1 MLCVQLIII
10 IYLILISHAYLYI
23 ITHDTIYK
31 FRYLLKI
38 TTYTTRAHTYKFTV
52 GINCIRCRAT
62 HDMVELDG
70 GLLVLGGN
78 DSNSS
83 LHSTERYDPRINR
96 WTMST
101 PMPTRRSSVGAAL
114 LHCFNMDARLTSSAA
129 AAGSAQQ
136 AAALLGGQCVA
147 TSVTQSPFKST
158 ATSV

>member
-1 MLCVQLIII
+1 
-10 IYLILISHAYLYI
+10 
-23 ITHDTIYK
+23 
-31 FRYLLKI
+31 
-38 TTYTTRAHTYKFTV
+38 
-52 GINCIRCRAT
+52 
-62 HDMVELDG
+62 MVELDG

-114 LHCFNMDARLTSSAA
+114 LYCFNMDGKLTTAAAVASAA
-129 AAGSAQQ
+129 GTVQ
-136 AAALLGGQCVA
+136 AAMLGSGQCGGVTTSGTA
-147 TSVTQSPFKST
+147 SVTHSPFKST

>member
-1 MLCVQLIII
+1 
-10 IYLILISHAYLYI
+10 
-23 ITHDTIYK
+23 
-31 FRYLLKI
+31 
-38 TTYTTRAHTYKFTV
+38 
-52 GINCIRCRAT
+52 
-62 HDMVELDG
+62 MVELDG

-114 LHCFNMDARLTSSAA
+114 LYCFNMDAKLTTAA
-129 AAGSAQQ
+129 AAAT
-136 AAALLGGQCVA
+136 AAGTVHAATMLGGQCGGGGVTA
-147 TSVTQSPFKST
+147 SGTGSVTHSPFKST

>member
-1 MLCVQLIII
+1 
-10 IYLILISHAYLYI
+10 
-23 ITHDTIYK
+23 
-31 FRYLLKI
+31 
-38 TTYTTRAHTYKFTV
+38 
-52 GINCIRCRAT
+52 
-62 HDMVELDG
+62 MVELDG

-114 LHCFNMDARLTSSAA
+114 LYCFNMDGKLTAAA
-129 AAGSAQQ
+129 AAGTAILS
-136 AAALLGGQCVA
+136 GGVA
-147 TSVTQSPFKST
+147 MVTAGSGTASVTNSPYKST

>member
-1 MLCVQLIII
+1 M
-10 IYLILISHAYLYI
+10 
-23 ITHDTIYK
+23 
-31 FRYLLKI
+31 
-38 TTYTTRAHTYKFTV
+38 
-52 GINCIRCRAT
+52 RCRRAT

-114 LHCFNMDARLTSSAA
+114 LYCFNMDAKLTSSAA
-129 AAGSAQQ
+129 GSSAQQ
-136 AAALLGGQCVA
+136 AAALLGGGGGGQCVVTPSGA
-147 TSVTQSPFKST
+147 TSVNHSPFKSAAASA
-158 ATSV
+158 ATSA

>member
-1 MLCVQLIII
+1 
-10 IYLILISHAYLYI
+10 
-23 ITHDTIYK
+23 
-31 FRYLLKI
+31 
-38 TTYTTRAHTYKFTV
+38 
-52 GINCIRCRAT
+52 
-62 HDMVELDG
+62 MVELDG

-114 LHCFNMDARLTSSAA
+114 LYCFNMDAKLTTAA
-129 AAGSAQQ
+129 AATATAAVAGTVH
-136 AAALLGGQCVA
+136 AAAMLGGGQCSGGVS
-147 TSVTQSPFKST
+147 TSSGTSSVTHSPFKST

>member
-1 MLCVQLIII
+1 
-10 IYLILISHAYLYI
+10 
-23 ITHDTIYK
+23 
-31 FRYLLKI
+31 
-38 TTYTTRAHTYKFTV
+38 
-52 GINCIRCRAT
+52 
-62 HDMVELDG
+62 MVELDG

-114 LHCFNMDARLTSSAA
+114 LYCFNMDDKLTTVANATNAVAVMSGGAAMVAASSSGTASVTSS
-129 AAGSAQQ
+129 
-136 AAALLGGQCVA
+136 
-147 TSVTQSPFKST
+147 PYKST

>member
-1 MLCVQLIII
+1 
-10 IYLILISHAYLYI
+10 
-23 ITHDTIYK
+23 
-31 FRYLLKI
+31 
-38 TTYTTRAHTYKFTV
+38 
-52 GINCIRCRAT
+52 
-62 HDMVELDG
+62 MVELDG

-114 LHCFNMDARLTSSAA
+114 LYCFNMDGKLTTAANAGTTNAA
-129 AAGSAQQ
+129 AAVMSGSVAMV
-136 AAALLGGQCVA
+136 AAGSG
-147 TSVTQSPFKST
+147 TGSVTNSPYKST